1 MVVREIY
8 EKFAKESPVGVMVR
22 GALEYAL
29 PASFLDELFVEY
41 AERQYQGDLLFST
54 IVEMMSL
61 VVCKI
66 RPSMHAAYQER
77 AEEIQVS
84 VKSVYNKINGVET
97 QVSQALVRAT
107 AERLAPVIDQMGG
120 GCSPLLPGYRV
131 RILDGNHLA
140 ATEHRLKELRRIG
153 GGPLPGQALVVLDP
167 DQLLI
172 TDVFPCEDGHTQER
186 AILLELL
193 ETVEAGQL
201 WIADRNFCTSVF
213 LWEVDHQQ
221 AFYLVR
227 QHATNVSWKPRGE
240 RRRVKRLKQEAT
252 IYEQAVWIGDGLG
265 NTKKARRI
273 TIVLDQP
280 TRHGER
286 EIHLLTNLP
295 AAVKATKIAELYR
308 KRWTIEAAFGELD
321 AVLNNEIDTLGYPKA
336 ALFAFCVGLL
346 AYNVLSVVKAGLRS
360 IHGEEKVACDV
371 SGYFLADE
379 VRCTWKGMMI
389 VLPSSFWTQR
399 FDGLTVPAMA
409 REMLRLANKVRLRR
423 FKKHSRGPKK
433 KPPKRTS
440 AKRQPHVATARII
453 AKRKNAA

>member
-1 MVVREIY
+1 MVVREVY
-8 EKFAKESPVGVMVR
+8 EKFAQESPVSVMVR

-29 PASFLDELFVEY
+29 PTSFLDELFIEH

-61 VVCKI
+61 VVCKV

-77 AEEIQVS
+77 GEEIQVS

-107 AERLAPVIDQMGG
+107 AERLAPVIDQVGG

-201 WIADRNFCTSVF
+201 WVADRNFCTSVF

-227 QHATNVSWKPRGE
+227 QHAVNVSWKSRGE

-252 IYEQAVWIGDGLG
+252 IYEQAVWIQDGVG
-265 NTKKARRI
+265 NMMKARRV

-280 TRHGER
+280 TRHGEQ

-295 AAVKATKIAELYR
+295 PAVSATKIAELYR
-308 KRWTIEAAFGELD
+308 KRWTIEAAFGELA

-360 IHGEEKVACDV
+360 IHGEERVACDV

-389 VLPSSFWTQR
+389 VLPPSYWAQR
-399 FDGLTVPAMA
+399 FDRLSVSAMA
-409 REMLRLANKVRLRR
+409 SEMKRLAKKVRLRC
-423 FKKHSRGPKK
+423 FQKHQRGPKK

-440 AKRQPHVATARII
+440 PKRRPHVATARII
-453 AKRKNAA
+453 AKRKHAA

>member
-8 EKFAKESPVGVMVR
+8 EKFAQESPVSVMVR

-29 PASFLDELFVEY
+29 PASFLDELFIEH

-66 RPSMHAAYQER
+66 RPSMHAAFQER
-77 AEEIQVS
+77 ADEIQVS

-107 AERLAPVIDQMGG
+107 AERLAPVIKQMGG
-120 GCSPLLPGYRV
+120 DCSPLLPGYRV

-140 ATEHRLKELRRIG
+140 ATEHRLRELRRIG

-193 ETVEAGQL
+193 EMVEAGQL
-201 WIADRNFCTSVF
+201 WIADRNFCTSVC

-227 QHATNVSWKPRGE
+227 QHATNVSWKSRGE

-252 IYEQAVWIGDGLG
+252 IYEQAVWIRDDLG
-265 NTKKARRI
+265 NTMKARRV

-280 TRHGER
+280 TRHGEK

-295 AAVKATKIAELYR
+295 VAVNATKVAELYR
-308 KRWTIEAAFGELD
+308 KRWTIEAAFGELA

-336 ALFAFCVGLL
+336 ALFAFCAGLL
-346 AYNVLSVVKAGLRS
+346 AYNVLNVVKADLRS
-360 IHGEEKVACDV
+360 IHGEEKV
-371 SGYFLADE
+371 
-379 VRCTWKGMMI
+379 
-389 VLPSSFWTQR
+389 QR
-399 FDGLTVPAMA
+399 KFRA
-409 REMLRLANKVRLRR
+409 
-423 FKKHSRGPKK
+423 
-433 KPPKRTS
+433 TS
-440 AKRQPHVATARII
+440 WPMES
-453 AKRKNAA
+453 AAPGRA